1 MSGTELQYLFLVGID
16 FSNTQMHYQRKI
28 YGIFDI
34 LGEVGGTSSFF
45 IQIIGSI
52 MQPISEFI
60 LYCDALLILFIT
72 NHRIT
77 KKDKQLNGVLKRA

>member
-34 LGEVGGTSSFF
+34 FGEVGGTSSV
-45 IQIIGSI
+45 IISLI
-52 MQPISEFI
+52 AFI
-60 LYCDALLILFIT
+60 L
-72 NHRIT
+72 
-77 KKDKQLNGVLKRA
+77 